1 MCTDKAGES
10 NEQVELSELPLP
22 PDVQAPLG
30 PDPTDNAPQYY
41 YYNVSPYPDS
51 QNFTF
56 FLVYTYIVQMKDLEG
71 LSSLTWSY
79 KSESTY
85 YIFVTCSHQ

>member
-10 NEQVELSELPLP
+10 NEQVELSELPLQ

-41 YYNVSPYPDS
+41 HYNVSPY
-51 QNFTF
+51 QKFTF
-56 FLVYTYIVQMKDLEG
+56 FLVYTYIDQMKDLEG
-71 LSSLTWSY
+71 LSSLTWSH
-79 KSESTY
+79 KGESTY
-85 YIFVTCSHQ
+85 YIVVTCSHQ